1 MNTVEV
7 NNPKVMEVPAFREMV
22 LRSLD
27 PSPWGP
33 EAIDEISKLIVD
45 PNAQIVVSMENAAF
59 VGISVALLPVSPLD
73 NHPQVIHIYNEG
85 SIGARRVLVKATA
98 AGIKDKGYDN
108 FWAIN
113 FTGRRDEVWTRAFK
127 PEGWE
132 VKPIGSIMEFKVN
145 G

>member
-1 MNTVEV
+1 MQTGEV
-7 NNPKVMEVPAFREMV
+7 KNPKAMEVPAFREMV

-33 EAIDEISKLIVD
+33 EAIDEFSNLIVN
-45 PNAQIVVSMENAAF
+45 PKAQIVVSLENSAF

-85 SIGARRVLVKATA
+85 SQGARRELVKATA

-113 FTGRRDEVWTRAFK
+113 FTGRKDAVWERTFK

-132 VKPIGSIMEFKVN
+132 VKPIGSIMEFTN